1 MRPLAVLN
9 AILFGSATAITFGL
23 CAVLFIY
30 LVLQGRHPELATE
43 FGPLLRSSGLF
54 VVLTAVSGLSLFATL
69 KGLKWRWLAQLAMW
83 VTFGAAVLLY
93 WPR

>member
-23 CAVLFIY
+23 CAVVVIY
-30 LVLQGRHPELATE
+30 LVLQGHHPQLAE
-43 FGPLLRSSGLF
+43 EMGPLLRSSALF
-54 VVLTAVSGLSLFATL
+54 AALAAISGLSLLGTL
-69 KGLKWRWLAQLAMW
+69 KGLKWRHWAQAAMW
-83 VTFGAAVLLY
+83 IGVVITGTLY

>member
-9 AILFGSATAITFGL
+9 AILFGSAAAITFGL
-23 CAVLFIY
+23 CAVLVIY
-30 LVLQGRHPELATE
+30 LVLQGRHPQLATE

-54 VVLTAVSGLSLFATL
+54 AVLSIASGLSLYSSL
-69 KGLKWRWLAQLAMW
+69 KGLNWRWAAQIAMW
-83 VTFGAAVLLY
+83 VAVAVTVAFY